1 MRDARMLNDSQMMNK
16 TLSGQRVGFVGL
28 GNMGRAMARHL
39 HQAGAEV
46 IVWNRSPGPAESAVA
61 MGMRRAASLPELART
76 IGPGIICVNLTTTQV
91 VREVVFGVEGLA
103 VGLNSQAMI
112 IDFGTTGVP
121 ETQDFAGRIPW
132 LDAPVSGGQVGAE
145 AGDLSIMVGGSES
158 AFQRAL
164 PILQTV
170 GKRITHMGPVGAGQD
185 TKLANQLIIAQTI
198 YSESQAQRLS

>member
-1 MRDARMLNDSQMMNK
+1 
-16 TLSGQRVGFVGL
+16 
-28 GNMGRAMARHL
+28 
-39 HQAGAEV
+39 
-46 IVWNRSPGPAESAVA
+46 
-61 MGMRRAASLPELART
+61 
-76 IGPGIICVNLTTTQV
+76 
-91 VREVVFGVEGLA
+91 
-103 VGLNSQAMI
+103 AMI

-170 GKRITHMGPVGAGQD
+170 GKRITHRGPVGAGQV
-185 TKLANQLIIAQTI
+185 TKLANQLIVAQTI
-198 YSESQAQRLS
+198 DAVAQALRLAELYGVDAAKVRQALLGGFADSRILQLHGERMVQRNFAAG